1 MHPPPLQLGSI
12 KNLRKVFDV
21 GGGGG
26 QKFKFWLRDSIVRGE
41 KLRNFAEGV
50 GGEEDHRILKE
61 NLKLHNPS
69 MV

>member
-1 MHPPPLQLGSI
+1 MW
-12 KNLRKVFDV
+12 
-21 GGGGG
+21 GGG